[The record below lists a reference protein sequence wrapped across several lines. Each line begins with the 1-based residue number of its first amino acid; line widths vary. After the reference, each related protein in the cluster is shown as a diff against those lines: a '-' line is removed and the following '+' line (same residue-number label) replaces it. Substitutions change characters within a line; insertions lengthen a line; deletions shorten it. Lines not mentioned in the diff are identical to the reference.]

1 MLYQSLTQQYST
13 YLSGGGGAPSSEAKY
28 FLTQWWKD
36 VKSCVGNV
44 GIPTLLADLN
54 PIPRPYANG
63 TVGVIQGAID
73 SQVQSLY
80 QTVGAWSV
88 ARGLTVPLRSS
99 VVRGGLTAAET
110 LGKVSDGLL
119 VLNFGIAAV
128 DAIIAEARE
137 CQ

>member
-1 MLYQSLTQQYST
+1 M
-13 YLSGGGGAPSSEAKY
+13 Y
-28 FLTQWWKD
+28 FLKQWWKD
-36 VKSCVGNV
+36 VSNCVGNV
-44 GIPTLLADLN
+44 GIPTLMADLN
-54 PIPRPYANG
+54 PIPGPDANG
-63 TVGVIQGAID
+63 TVGVIQGAVD

-119 VLNFGIAAV
+119 VLNFGIAFT

-137 CQ
+137 CK